1 MNDPRSAHP
10 WGQSGSRTR
19 GEVGDGGLQ
28 VSERDGF
35 ASEKSSDITFKRCW
49 RLTKE
54 KWRKLAVEHGV
65 QIFRYPTWGWK
76 DLSVGVQ
83 GRLSRD
89 SIGSLRCYVNK
100 RSLLGM
106 CMYLEDHWE
115 VCLQKQIMQNQPDGN
130 PCLKLNV
137 VRAFLVAQWLGIHL
151 PMQEM
156 WVQSLIQEDPVPWV
170 PQNN

>member
-1 MNDPRSAHP
+1 
-10 WGQSGSRTR
+10 
-19 GEVGDGGLQ
+19 
-28 VSERDGF
+28 
-35 ASEKSSDITFKRCW
+35 
-49 RLTKE
+49 
-54 KWRKLAVEHGV
+54 
-65 QIFRYPTWGWK
+65 
-76 DLSVGVQ
+76 
-83 GRLSRD
+83 
-89 SIGSLRCYVNK
+89 
-100 RSLLGM
+100 M

-156 WVQSLIQEDPVPWV
+156 WVQSLIWEDPVPWV